1 MTLNARL
8 PQVILKISK
17 SSFNNASLSKVK
29 MLRARVFSKTIQ
41 ERLLINFIHQGR
53 NIKISCSVIY
63 NNLLMISNIKQIL
76 HLKNKKVKIKL

>member
-8 PQVILKISK
+8 PQVILKILRL
-17 SSFNNASLSKVK
+17 SFNNASLSKVK

-41 ERLLINFIHQGR
+41 ERLLINFIHKGR
-53 NIKISCSVIY
+53 NIKISCSVLY